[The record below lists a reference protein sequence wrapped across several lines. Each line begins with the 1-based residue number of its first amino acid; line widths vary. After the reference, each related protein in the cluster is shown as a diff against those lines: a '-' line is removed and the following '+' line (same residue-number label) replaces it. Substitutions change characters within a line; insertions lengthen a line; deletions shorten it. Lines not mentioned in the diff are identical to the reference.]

1 MANGILHVK
10 YIDDEQ
16 ARNISGFAIH
26 IWEDVN
32 DFGFLYN
39 GLNLLR
45 IDLNDQARK
54 IVYIPMSNVAMVE
67 WFESMED
74 FEKAYPR
81 VR

>member
-1 MANGILHVK
+1 MANGVLHVK
-10 YIDDEQ
+10 YIDDK
-16 ARNISGFAIH
+16 
-26 IWEDVN
+26 
-32 DFGFLYN
+32 
-39 GLNLLR
+39 
-45 IDLNDQARK
+45 QARK